1 VQVIINVSI
10 TSDRMRIF
18 DTLGSTTVADV
29 VVKH

>member
-1 VQVIINVSI
+1 MQVIINVSI

-18 DTLGSTTVADV
+18 DTLGSTTDV